1 MEIIREKKR
10 GPPIS
15 GFVFKFDK
23 QEQKDKPDI
32 QTVNELGII
41 DAEVVEAE
49 IKAEGKKEEE
59 MKSQTYSEMD
69 EYLRKL
75 AR

>member
-10 GPPIS
+10 GAPIS

-23 QEQKDKPDI
+23 QEQKDKPGI
-32 QTVNELGII
+32 QTVDEPGII
-41 DAEVVEAE
+41 DAEIVETE
-49 IKAEGKKEEE
+49 IKVEEKKEEE
-59 MKSQTYSEMD
+59 IKSQTYNEMD

>member
-1 MEIIREKKR
+1 MVDE
-10 GPPIS
+10 P
-15 GFVFKFDK
+15 
-23 QEQKDKPDI
+23 
-32 QTVNELGII
+32 GII

-49 IKAEGKKEEE
+49 IKVEEKKEEE
-59 MKSQTYSEMD
+59 IKSQTYNEMD